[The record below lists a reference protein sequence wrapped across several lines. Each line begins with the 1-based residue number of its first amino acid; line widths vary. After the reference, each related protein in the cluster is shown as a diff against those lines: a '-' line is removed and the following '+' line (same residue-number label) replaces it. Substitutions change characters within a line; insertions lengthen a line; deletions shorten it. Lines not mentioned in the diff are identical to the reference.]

1 MNKQT
6 TVNGIT
12 VTATTFA
19 SYRVGQHVNPYGVL
33 VQNGE
38 GVTED
43 ADAGVYVSYV
53 ANGPG
58 VRNVGLGNVKLCEFT
73 DNMSDALDGLD
84 LYGEA
89 QRRLPM
95 YGLSN

>member
-1 MNKQT
+1 M
-6 TVNGIT
+6 
-12 VTATTFA
+12 
-19 SYRVGQHVNPYGVL
+19 L
-33 VQNGE
+33 VKNGE

-58 VRNVGLGNVKLCEFT
+58 VRNVGMGNEKLCGLGE
-73 DNMSDALDGLD
+73 NMTAAFNALD
-84 LYGEA
+84 LYSEA